1 MSPFLAIELSHSRR
15 GIAVARC
22 RAFGDR
28 PFNRRKPIGVQGQGR
43 GGKRFG
49 ELIAPARAKHGDD
62 IVSLPGDPG
71 YCRLGDGYPDPAGGL
86 PKRFGQS
93 KVCIGVAPLEA
104 GTVRLKSLGAICCCR
119 QWPLR
124 SPRDRTP

>member
-1 MSPFLAIELSHSRR
+1 MSPFLAVELSHSRR

-28 PFNRRKPIGVQGQGR
+28 PFNRRKLIGVQGQGR

-62 IVSLPGDPG
+62 IVSLPGGPG
-71 YCRLGDGYPDPAGGL
+71 YCRLGGGDPDPAGSL
-86 PKRFGQS
+86 PKRLGQS

-104 GTVRLKSLGAICCCR
+104 GTVRSKITGRHLL
-119 QWPLR
+119 LR
-124 SPRDRTP
+124 PMAAEEPP